1 MSSSGRVCALAAIA
15 TAAAALNGC
24 GGTELDSQKLEET
37 LPHDLRTAVPSKI
50 VSADCPSGI
59 EVEKGKTFSCK
70 IVLADGK
77 KESVKLRFLNE
88 DADYEFVGLSS
99 NK

>member
-1 MSSSGRVCALAAIA
+1 MKTFVAF
-15 TAAAALNGC
+15 AAALTLVLAGC

-37 LPHDLRTAVPSKI
+37 LPKDLRAAVPSKI
-50 VSADCPSGI
+50 VAADCPSGI
-59 EVEKGKTFSCK
+59 EVEKGKTFSCQV
-70 IVLADGK
+70 VLAEGK
-77 KESVKLRFLNE
+77 KETVKLRFLNE